1 VLSWLIEH
9 KNSLLIGLLV
19 TIVGGIVLYV
29 IIPRSQ
35 NNIVVPKDTKKD
47 WCLQTY
53 GIKTPPEYIQNQSA
67 IKCFYPLVYTII
79 DGNKLKC
86 KKNIFYKDIY
96 THNYQLNIGNISDVK
111 NLTTTS
117 ITIESDPAEFIFISC
132 SPNMES
138 AEGVITVYENI
149 LNNKDLYCAV
159 TIASHNEDITYPKV
173 YIKNYSIDAHE
184 IPLSLWKTDII
195 GFEKFYSN
203 KKSEDIFKSINK
215 HFEKIGLKC
224 Y

>member
-1 VLSWLIEH
+1 MEH

-96 THNYQLNIGNISDVK
+96 THNYQLNIGNISNKK
-111 NLTTTS
+111 NLKTTK
-117 ITIESDPAEFIFISC
+117 ITIKTNPENYVGISC
-132 SPNMES
+132 DPKPNVHQGS
-138 AEGVITVYENI
+138 LSVYENI
-149 LNNKDLYCAV
+149 NNGKSLYCAI
-159 TIASHNEDITYPKV
+159 TILSYNQNISKPKF
-173 YIKNYSIDAHE
+173 YIKNYSIDSTE
-184 IPLSLWKTDII
+184 IPLSLWTVETI
-195 GFEKFYSN
+195 GFERFYNSKYPN
-203 KKSEDIFKSINK
+203 KIFKPIDIFFKQAS
-215 HFEKIGLKC
+215 FECQELP
-224 Y
+224 